1 MTAASLDE
9 EEDMDLSEEGEVG
22 TAREGDDDPKEGDED
37 LQPPGEDPG
46 AKQSNGGGGKKR
58 KKRTSGQVRDDGE
71 ELAQKAQVS
80 LVTMLYR
87 TCLMADNELLTS
99 SHRCGKTSLIPSE
112 PSGRRTWR
120 TRRRRSSCCK
130 LRCRCRT

>member
-9 EEDMDLSEEGEVG
+9 EEDMDLSEEGGREG
-22 TAREGDDDPKEGDED
+22 EGDDDPKEGDED

-71 ELAQKAQVS
+71 ELAQKAQVFF
-80 LVTMLYR
+80 VQW
-87 TCLMADNELLTS
+87 LMVNF
-99 SHRCGKTSLIPSE
+99 
-112 PSGRRTWR
+112 
-120 TRRRRSSCCK
+120 
-130 LRCRCRT
+130 

>member
-99 SHRCGKTSLIPSE
+99 SHRCGKTSLIQ
-112 PSGRRTWR
+112 
-120 TRRRRSSCCK
+120 
-130 LRCRCRT
+130 

>member
-1 MTAASLDE
+1 
-9 EEDMDLSEEGEVG
+9 MDLSEEGGVG

-71 ELAQKAQVS
+71 ELAQKAQVWK
-80 LVTMLYR
+80 
-87 TCLMADNELLTS
+87 NELDSIRAEWQEDVEDKEKKSWLRKR
-99 SHRCGKTSLIPSE
+99 RCGKTSLIPSE

-130 LRCRCRT
+130 LRCRECSSNF